1 MERNKPNAFEL
12 RPRFL
17 PMLQNRQNDNA
28 VCVWGK
34 CSAHD
39 TTNHKTTYSPTLIFS
54 CTKSRLGCLC
64 TYTNKTT
71 CSYLQTYQK
80 SSFVSKQ
87 MAKRAKNYNP
97 ENGLN
102 KRNAKFKPHNKNL
115 PQIGYR
121 SFVQHRL
128 KSKSRSSTSFKP
140 YMLAARCLFNYF
152 PDSYCRWLVIFVFVL
167 FLF

>member
-1 MERNKPNAFEL
+1 
-12 RPRFL
+12 
-17 PMLQNRQNDNA
+17 
-28 VCVWGK
+28 
-34 CSAHD
+34 
-39 TTNHKTTYSPTLIFS
+39 
-54 CTKSRLGCLC
+54 
-64 TYTNKTT
+64 
-71 CSYLQTYQK
+71 
-80 SSFVSKQ
+80 